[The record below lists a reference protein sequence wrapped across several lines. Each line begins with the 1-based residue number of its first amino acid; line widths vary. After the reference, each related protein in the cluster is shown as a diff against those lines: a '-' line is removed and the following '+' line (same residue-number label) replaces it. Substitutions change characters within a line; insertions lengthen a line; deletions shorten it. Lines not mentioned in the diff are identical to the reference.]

1 MYKTATTTTRNTHR
15 TALLCHNASSG
26 ETWGAEIPETVTL
39 ASNVWRSSV
48 AVILGGCL
56 TDLVP
61 LAVTIGCTTPLPGD
75 GDPKQVAT
83 QMTHRSRNIYAA
95 PETDEVASSA
105 PPQNDA
111 LPVAKL
117 VIILMVKYAV
127 QESNHAH
134 KRSSMKLH

>member
-1 MYKTATTTTRNTHR
+1 M
-15 TALLCHNASSG
+15 SG

-61 LAVTIGCTTPLPGD
+61 LAVTIGCTTPIPLD

-83 QMTHRSRNIYAA
+83 QTTHRSSNIYGVLDL
-95 PETDEVASSA
+95 DEVASGA

-111 LPVAKL
+111 RLVEKL
-117 VIILMVKYAV
+117 SIILMVKYAV
-127 QESNHAH
+127 KQSQHDQ
-134 KRSSMKLH
+134 KKIQY